1 MNPQKIALARKTA
14 SENRVNPC
22 VFHRENVF
30 SLTYQLQKAR
40 LNDIRVTKMA
50 DNNNQNTNSEPI
62 EFPNFSK
69 LENVQDILDN
79 NRQVDILSIK

>member
-1 MNPQKIALARKTA
+1 MNPGAKTA
-14 SENRVNPC
+14 TENRVNPC

-30 SLTYQLQKAR
+30 SLTYQLQQAR

-50 DNNNQNTNSEPI
+50 DNDNQNTNSEPI

-79 NRQVDILSIK
+79 NRQVDLFKIN